1 MFFLLII
8 KKYGVFFRK
17 TSSFFL
23 ALKKNQQFFLEL
35 RKITNSYL
43 NLKFFFENPPVLPY
57 P

>member
-1 MFFLLII
+1 MFFLIII
-8 KKYGVFFRK
+8 KKYGIFFRK

-43 NLKFFFENPPVLPY
+43 NLKFFFENPPVLP
-57 P
+57 